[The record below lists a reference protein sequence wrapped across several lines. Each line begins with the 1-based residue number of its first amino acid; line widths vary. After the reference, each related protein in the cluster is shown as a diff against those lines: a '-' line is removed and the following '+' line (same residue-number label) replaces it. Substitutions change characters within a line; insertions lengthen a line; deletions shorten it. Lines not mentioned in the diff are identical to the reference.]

1 MERCRRELGLSA
13 ADAARMIGVEPITFY
28 RWRKGTT
35 VPSWEHV
42 LAASE
47 LFRRA
52 PEWFY
57 ADHDDDPEPLTGDP
71 NGPEMAEE
79 VEKGLEY
86 AGLGHLITRWTGEKE
101 VA

>member
-13 ADAARMIGVEPITFY
+13 ADAAREIGVEPITFY

-57 ADHDDDPEPLTGDP
+57 ADHDAEPDPEPEEQP
-71 NGPEMAEE
+71 GPFEANS
-79 VEKGLEY
+79 VEAL
-86 AGLGHLITRWTGEKE
+86 LTRWTGEKE